1 MSVHDIGG
9 WTAAI
14 DERVGTGG
22 DEVPIYDESGGVVAA
37 CWQMGEDFDGEN
49 DDANMK
55 ANAERIAACVNACQ
69 GINPEAV
76 PLLIE
81 ALDAMMRVQSKRRHP
96 LGAPDEGIATMAA
109 EAMDK
114 ARRAMERA
122 GVKP

>member
-1 MSVHDIGG
+1 MTGHTPEPWFAVGRMVEAESHTLPDPACCMTEAYGQ
-9 WTAAI
+9 
-14 DERVGTGG
+14 ERLDPTGKIA
-22 DEVPIYDESGGVVAA
+22 E
-37 CWQMGEDFDGEN
+37 
-49 DDANMK
+49 
-55 ANAERIAACVNACQ
+55 ANARRIAACVNACQ
-69 GINPEAV
+69 GIDPEAV

-114 ARRAMERA
+114 ARKALLRA